1 MASPSRSQTLPMS
14 PGSASASRFSTR
26 KSTSTDPGWKRL
38 SGALNTR
45 DELLMSLMA
54 SEAVIDS
61 RDFEILSAEEVEEL
75 KKVRLFIFFSE
86 NAYQQVTYR
95 NTKF

>member
-1 MASPSRSQTLPMS
+1 
-14 PGSASASRFSTR
+14 
-26 KSTSTDPGWKRL
+26 
-38 SGALNTR
+38 
-45 DELLMSLMA
+45 MSLMA

-75 KKVRLFIFFSE
+75 KKVRLFMFFPE
-86 NAYQQVTYR
+86 NAYQQFTYR